1 MAKGADSMKETRSPR
16 HRKNLGYQLVPRNPT
31 LKMLKALA
39 GDPLILAASDEE
51 QLRQRYFKMLEASPV
66 R

>member
-1 MAKGADSMKETRSPR
+1 MTVPHSYNAKRTKQ
-16 HRKNLGYQLVPRNPT
+16 KGYQLVPKEPT

-39 GDPLILAASDEE
+39 GEPLILAASDRDEL
-51 QLRQRYFKMLEASPV
+51 LRRWDEALRASPV

>member
-1 MAKGADSMKETRSPR
+1 MTEKASPLETTK
-16 HRKNLGYQLVPRNPT
+16 RKKQSGYYQLVPKEPT

-39 GDPLILAASDEE
+39 GDPLILAASDRDEL
-51 QLRQRYFKMLEASPV
+51 LRRWDAALAASPV